1 MEVAKILSKEVVCE
15 SDVEEINVDED
26 VSSEVNALENA
37 VDVKMV
43 GESVLAEFADE
54 EIMIDSD
61 VDVAYKEKGVASE
74 VETMLE
80 VGAM

>member
-1 MEVAKILSKEVVCE
+1 MNI
-15 SDVEEINVDED
+15 
-26 VSSEVNALENA
+26 
-37 VDVKMV
+37 V
-43 GESVLAEFADE
+43 GISILAELDADE